1 MTLAEMKSYL
11 KVDFN
16 DDDNDITLMMNVAR
30 EYITDAIGECDETI
44 ARVQLLMRVI
54 VGELYEKRSMTFD
67 MNSTNQKVQYVIRS
81 IINQLSFGDDDS
93 EDDSLHWQA

>member
-1 MTLAEMKSYL
+1 MITLAEMKSYL
-11 KVDFN
+11 KVDYN
-16 DDDNDITLMMNVAR
+16 DDDNEITLMMNVAR

-67 MNSTNQKVQYVIRS
+67 MNSTNEKVQYVIRS

-93 EDDSLHWQA
+93 EDDS

>member
-1 MTLAEMKSYL
+1 MMTLAEMKSYL

-67 MNSTNQKVQYVIRS
+67 MNSTNEKVQYVIRS

-93 EDDSLHWQA
+93 EDDS

>member
-1 MTLAEMKSYL
+1 MMTLAEMKSYL

-16 DDDNDITLMMNVAR
+16 DDDNEITLMMNVAR
-30 EYITDAIGECDETI
+30 EYIIDAIGECDETI

-67 MNSTNQKVQYVIRS
+67 MNSTNEKVQYVIRS

-93 EDDSLHWQA
+93 EDDS

>member
-1 MTLAEMKSYL
+1 MITLAEMKSYL

-93 EDDSLHWQA
+93 EDDS

>member
-67 MNSTNQKVQYVIRS
+67 MNSTNEKVQYVIRS

-93 EDDSLHWQA
+93 EDDS

>member
-16 DDDNDITLMMNVAR
+16 DDDNFITLLMDVAR
-30 EYITDAIGECDETI
+30 EYIVDAVGECNEEI
-44 ARVQLLMRVI
+44 ARVKLFMRVI
-54 VGELYEKRSMTFD
+54 VAELYEKRSMTFD
-67 MNSTNQKVQYVIRS
+67 MNSTNEKVQYVIRS

-93 EDDSLHWQA
+93 EDDS

>member
-1 MTLAEMKSYL
+1 MMTLAEMKSYL

-16 DDDNDITLMMNVAR
+16 DDDNEITLMMNVAR

-93 EDDSLHWQA
+93 EDDS

>member
-1 MTLAEMKSYL
+1 MMTLAEMKSYL
-11 KVDFN
+11 KVDYN
-16 DDDNDITLMMNVAR
+16 DDDNEITLMMNVAR

-93 EDDSLHWQA
+93 EDDS

>member
-1 MTLAEMKSYL
+1 MITLAEMKSYL
-11 KVDFN
+11 KVDF
-16 DDDNDITLMMNVAR
+16 DDDDTFITLLMDVAR
-30 EYITDAIGECDETI
+30 EYIVDAIGECDETI

-67 MNSTNQKVQYVIRS
+67 MNSTNEKVQYVIRS

-93 EDDSLHWQA
+93 EDDS

>member
-1 MTLAEMKSYL
+1 MMTLAEMKSYL
-11 KVDFN
+11 KVDYN
-16 DDDNDITLMMNVAR
+16 DDDNEITLMMNVAR

-67 MNSTNQKVQYVIRS
+67 MNSTNEKVQYVIRS

-93 EDDSLHWQA
+93 EDDS

>member
-11 KVDFN
+11 KVDFD
-16 DDDNDITLMMNVAR
+16 DDDNFITLLMDVAR

-93 EDDSLHWQA
+93 EDDS

>member
-11 KVDFN
+11 KVDFD
-16 DDDNDITLMMNVAR
+16 DDDNEITLMMNVAR

-67 MNSTNQKVQYVIRS
+67 MNSTNEKVQYVIRS

-93 EDDSLHWQA
+93 EDDS

>member
-1 MTLAEMKSYL
+1 MTLQEVKAFL

-16 DDDNDITLMMNVAR
+16 DDDDFITLLIDVAR
-30 EYITDAIGECDETI
+30 EYIIDAVGKCDETV
-44 ARVQLLMRVI
+44 ARVKLLMRII

-67 MNSTNQKVQYVIRS
+67 MNSTNEKVQYVIRS

-93 EDDSLHWQA
+93 EDDS

>member
-1 MTLAEMKSYL
+1 MKEL
-11 KVDFN
+11 F
-16 DDDNDITLMMNVAR
+16 DDDNEITLMMNVAR

-93 EDDSLHWQA
+93 EDDS

>member
-11 KVDFN
+11 KVDFD
-16 DDDNDITLMMNVAR
+16 DDDNFITLLMDVAR
-30 EYITDAIGECDETI
+30 EYIVDAIGECDETI

-67 MNSTNQKVQYVIRS
+67 MNSTNEKVQYVIRS
-81 IINQLSFGDDDS
+81 IINQLSFGDDDNENS
-93 EDDSLHWQA
+93 D

>member
-16 DDDNDITLMMNVAR
+16 DDDNEITLMMNVAR

-67 MNSTNQKVQYVIRS
+67 MNSTNEKVQYVIRS

-93 EDDSLHWQA
+93 EDDS